1 MNSVNL
7 GPYLKG
13 LEKVVKL
20 LLLEGIKIVPVSM
33 SNHIALGA

>member
-1 MNSVNL
+1 MLTYSASMNSDSF

-20 LLLEGIKIVPVSM
+20 LLMEGIQIAAFSM
-33 SNHIALGA
+33 Q

>member
-1 MNSVNL
+1 MNSVNF

-20 LLLEGIKIVPVSM
+20 LLMEGIKIVPVSM
-33 SNHIALGA
+33 SNQIVLGA